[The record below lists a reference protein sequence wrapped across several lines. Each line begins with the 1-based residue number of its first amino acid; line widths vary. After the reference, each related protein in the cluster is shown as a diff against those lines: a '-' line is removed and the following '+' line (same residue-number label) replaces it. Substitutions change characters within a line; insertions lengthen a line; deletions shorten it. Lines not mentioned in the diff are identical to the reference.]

1 MDNVSRKLRMEYDL
15 ANADYLVT
23 AGRTLVNEYN
33 AYKNYSLGSGTNNV
47 ANSLVKEIWEDVT
60 NFIANGSIDSG
71 KSSS

>member
-1 MDNVSRKLRMEYDL
+1 MEYDL

-47 ANSLVKEIWEDVT
+47 A
-60 NFIANGSIDSG
+60 
-71 KSSS
+71 